1 MKVDAAFQI
10 VVLGCSGGPRENNIS
25 GYLIAPMDTQQW
37 IVLDAGSLL
46 VGIDK
51 ALEKDNLKNVS
62 FQDPQSIPAC
72 EMMIKYIK
80 GYLLSHA
87 HLDHISGLVLNS
99 QIDSKKYILGIDSTI
114 DNLRDHIFNGK
125 IWPNYGSEGIEP
137 ILNLY
142 QYVRLPLQ
150 EPQPIPNTEMTVEAY
165 LLSHPHHYPSTA
177 FLIEHT
183 GRQLL
188 YFGDTSSDYLERE
201 KHLESIWHRIAPLI
215 KKGSLHGMM
224 LECSFPHEDADQVI
238 YGHLDSHLMIRELHH
253 LAEIADT
260 SLKGLNVLITHRK
273 ECLKKGRDAPFQI
286 QEELTA
292 LNDLGVAFHFPQQG
306 DRFTF

>member
-1 MKVDAAFQI
+1 MNAAFQI

-25 GYLIAPMDTQQW
+25 GYLISPLSSQQW

-46 VGIDK
+46 GGIDK
-51 ALEKDNLKNVS
+51 ALAKDNLKNVTLT
-62 FQDPQSIPAC
+62 DPKMTPSC
-72 EMMIKYIK
+72 EMLVKHIK

-137 ILNLY
+137 ILNRY
-142 QYVRLPLQ
+142 QYVRLSLHK
-150 EPQPIPNTEMTVEAY
+150 EQPIPDTEMTVETY
-165 LLSHPHHYPSTA
+165 LLSHPHGYPSSA
-177 FLIEHT
+177 FLIEYK
-183 GRQLL
+183 GRYLL
-188 YFGDTSSDYLERE
+188 YFGDTSSDYLEGE
-201 KHLESIWHRIAPLI
+201 KHLERIWHRIAPLL
-215 KKGSLHGMM
+215 KNGSLHGIM

-238 YGHLDSHLMIRELHH
+238 YGHLDTHLMIRELHH
-253 LAEIADT
+253 LAEIAGT
-260 SLKGLNVLITHRK
+260 SVKGLNVLITHRK
-273 ECLKKGRDAPFQI
+273 ECLKKERDAHLKI

-292 LNDLGVAFHFPQQG
+292 LNDLGVALHFPKQG